1 MKKILITGGTTF
13 VSKYVANYFLNNN
26 YDVYVLNRNTKS
38 QVEGVIL
45 IKSDRHELG
54 NKLKGMYFDV
64 VVDVNAYNGEDICDL
79 VNALD
84 SYGQY
89 IMISSSAV
97 YPETNP
103 QPFLEESTL
112 GSNKVWGNYGTDK
125 IAAEKKLLEMFP
137 NAYILRPPYL
147 YGAMN
152 NIYREAF
159 IFECAV
165 NNRKFYLPKDGTMK
179 LQFFHVKDLCRFI
192 KCIIETNPENHIF
205 NVGNKDAVTIKKWVE
220 MCYACAGK
228 NPSYVNVYDNIDQRN
243 YFCFYDYEYY
253 LNVDK
258 QYEIMPETI
267 NLQDGLKEAFEWYIQ
282 NENQVGKKSYIK
294 YIDEQ
299 LKNIILK

>member
-1 MKKILITGGTTF
+1 
-13 VSKYVANYFLNNN
+13 
-26 YDVYVLNRNTKS
+26 
-38 QVEGVIL
+38 
-45 IKSDRHELG
+45 
-54 NKLKGMYFDV
+54 MYFDV

-125 IAAEKKLLEMFP
+125 IAAEKKLLEMLP